1 MPAKEAHVFL
11 IQSLEIPFK
20 NLKGVQNTLNKM
32 SMYQKN
38 IVRIF
43 LLKYIS
49 IKITI
54 CISVLNHI

>member
-11 IQSLEIPFK
+11 IRSLEIPFK
-20 NLKGVQNTLNKM
+20 NLKGIQNTLNKM

-49 IKITI
+49 IKIT
-54 CISVLNHI
+54 VFA